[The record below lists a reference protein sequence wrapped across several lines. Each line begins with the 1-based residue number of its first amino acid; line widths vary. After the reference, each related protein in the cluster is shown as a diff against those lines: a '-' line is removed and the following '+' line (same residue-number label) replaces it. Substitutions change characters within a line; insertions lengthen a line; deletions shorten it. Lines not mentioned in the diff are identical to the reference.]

1 MWELPFGRD
10 GRWLKSGAADLVLGG
25 WQVSGILTMQDGFP
39 FTVQCG
45 PGNIQN
51 GGGICYP
58 DSTGVDWRLS
68 RSERSRTRWFNTD
81 AFVDRNPAGG
91 PFRYGTV
98 ARNSLIGPGF
108 VSLDA
113 SANKRF
119 MLGRQHL
126 ELRVEVFNVPNLP
139 IWGQPGNQLR
149 TPNFGVINGTR
160 LDSRQIQL
168 GLKFVF

>member
-1 MWELPFGRD
+1 MN
-10 GRWLKSGAADLVLGG
+10 SGGVADLLLGG
-25 WQVSGILTMQDGFP
+25 WQVGGILTMQDGFP

-51 GGGICYP
+51 GGGVCYP
-58 DSTGVDWRLS
+58 DPTGVDWRLS
-68 RSERSRTRWFNTD
+68 GSERSRTRWFNTD

-119 MLGRQHL
+119 RPGRSAPRVPRRGVQSAEPADLGPAR
-126 ELRVEVFNVPNLP
+126 ECSCGR
-139 IWGQPGNQLR
+139 R
-149 TPNFGVINGTR
+149 T
-160 LDSRQIQL
+160 SA
-168 GLKFVF
+168 